1 MDQIGLVVAHF
12 AMAVAP
18 HAQHIWIVC
27 GSGRSG
33 KSGYSAARYLQK
45 WGKQPVVTRC
55 PGGHQDQEATWETQD
70 WAEKSEI
77 EFSDTAPDTY
87 DLCIDALIGIDQT
100 EDHSLHVLALIR
112 LINSGKSPVL
122 AVDVPA
128 GLNAET
134 GENSSPCVRAD
145 FTLCLGTLNIGLFTA
160 GGRDACGE
168 IWFNELGVKQPET
181 AIAHLIPAPIPTP
194 RAHQSHK
201 GSYGD
206 VGIVGGGTGMV
217 GAAMLAAT
225 GALYGG
231 AGRIFVGLLNR
242 SNRQPDFYQ
251 PELMF
256 RQLQDIEFEH
266 STIVAGCGG
275 GKEIQEQLDAII
287 RRSSRLVLDA
297 DALNSIAQA
306 PQLQHLVAQRRAG
319 TTVMTPHP
327 LEAARLMALSCVQ
340 VQANRITVAQALAD
354 RFACT
359 VVLKGSGTIVAA
371 PQRTPGVN
379 LTGNARLAS
388 AGTGDVLAGFIGARI
403 AAGGDVFAETC
414 NAVYLHGRVADT
426 WNSQG
431 RLTALR
437 LAQHL

>member
-1 MDQIGLVVAHF
+1 MDQMGLVVARF

-27 GSGRSG
+27 GRG
-33 KSGYSAARYLQK
+33 KSGASGYAAAHYLQK

-55 PGGHQDQEATWETQD
+55 PHGLQDQDTTWETPGL
-70 WAEKSEI
+70 AEKSSVV
-77 EFSDTAPDTY
+77 FSDTAPDTY
-87 DLCIDALIGIDQT
+87 DLCIDALIGIDQV
-100 EDHSLHVLALIR
+100 EDYSLHVPDLIA

-134 GENSSPCVRAD
+134 GEISSLCVRAD
-145 FTLCLGTLNIGLFTA
+145 FTLCLGTLRVGPFTA

-168 IWFNELGVKQPET
+168 IWFNDLGLEQPVT
-181 AIAHLIPAPIPTP
+181 AIAHLIPEPLSNP
-194 RAHQSHK
+194 RAHRSHK

-206 VGIVGGGTGMV
+206 VGVVGGSTGMV
-217 GAAMLAAT
+217 GAAILAAT

-231 AGRIFVGLLNR
+231 AGRIYVGLLDQ
-242 SNRQPDFYQ
+242 SNRHSDFYQ

-256 RQLQDIEFEH
+256 RQLQDIEFER

-275 GKEIQEQLDAII
+275 GKDIQEHLEAII
-287 RRSSRLVLDA
+287 RRSSNLVLDA
-297 DALNSIAQA
+297 DALNAIAHT
-306 PQLQHLVAQRRAG
+306 PHLQNLVARRKAG

-340 VQANRITVAQALAD
+340 VQAHRITMAQAMAD

-371 PQRTPGVN
+371 PEKTPGVN

-403 AAGGDVFAETC
+403 AAGGDIFTETC
-414 NAVYLHGRVADT
+414 NAVYLHGRVANA

-431 RLTALR
+431 GLTALR